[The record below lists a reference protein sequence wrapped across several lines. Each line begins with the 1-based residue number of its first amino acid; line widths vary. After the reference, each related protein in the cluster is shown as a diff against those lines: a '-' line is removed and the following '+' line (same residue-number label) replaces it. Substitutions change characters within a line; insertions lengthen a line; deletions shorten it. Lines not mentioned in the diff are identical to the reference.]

1 MAIMMVDLS
10 SNRTEVA
17 LNFPASGMKRG
28 ARLVAHIVFPTC
40 LTDSVCLLI
49 SGGRRTEFGE
59 SIFTRSAIVAL
70 SSRESVIMS
79 TSSLVPREVP
89 EKPLIT
95 VSPDL
100 LETTVGIRRM
110 ERVHVIL
117 TPIRHQMLWLLS
129 MSMRSVEESVYHLF
143 KGWSASFVICLVI

>member
-1 MAIMMVDLS
+1 MTIMMVDSL

-17 LNFPASGMKRG
+17 LNFPASEMKRG
-28 ARLVAHIVFPTC
+28 AHAIAHMVFPTY

-49 SGGRRTEFGE
+49 SEGRRTEFGE

-100 LETTVGIRRM
+100 LETTVGM
-110 ERVHVIL
+110 
-117 TPIRHQMLWLLS
+117 
-129 MSMRSVEESVYHLF
+129 
-143 KGWSASFVICLVI
+143 